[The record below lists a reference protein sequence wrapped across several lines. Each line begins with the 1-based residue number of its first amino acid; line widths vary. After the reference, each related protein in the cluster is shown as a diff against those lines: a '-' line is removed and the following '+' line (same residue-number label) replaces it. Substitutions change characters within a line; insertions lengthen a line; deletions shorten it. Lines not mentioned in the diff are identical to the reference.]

1 MKELLEHIES
11 LKKEFAKLQP
21 LSTENQQR
29 LDKKFR
35 LEWNYNSNHI
45 EGNTLTYGETELLL
59 YQGDTKGQHE
69 VREFD
74 EMRGHDIAL
83 KLIQDL
89 ANDTERGLTEVFIRQ
104 VNKVILKEPFYKE
117 GKTPDGQSTRK
128 LIKIGEYKS
137 LSNHVQLVTGEMF
150 YYATPE
156 ETPAKMFDLMNWY
169 EDTLLNKDLHSAE
182 IAAELHYKFVC
193 IHPFDDGNGRISRL
207 LMNYHLIK
215 NGYPPVI
222 IKTGDK
228 KKYLFALH
236 EADTGNLDAFRN
248 YIAEQLVW
256 SYEISIK
263 AAKGESIDELGDW
276 EKKVEVL
283 KKKTSSS
290 NSISPQKSKEVLED
304 VINFSFLPLIESVY
318 KKLTPLYELYVDSHF
333 WLRINGK
340 ASESII
346 HDFKE
351 LLNPKIYLEDNLFTF
366 FYGHRLNSFLRNG
379 ARLFHSSY
387 QFTFTFLDDGY
398 TIYYTNEADK
408 NIEKRYGEYL
418 TKSEIE
424 NIENGIAEII
434 YGQIEQHLKNTN
446 S

>member
-11 LKKEFAKLQP
+11 LKKEFIKLQP

-59 YQGDTKGQHE
+59 YQGNTKGKHE

-104 VNKVILKEPFYKE
+104 INKVILKEPFYKE
-117 GKTPDGQSTRK
+117 AQTPDGQSTRK

-137 LSNHVQLVTGEMF
+137 LPNHVQLVTGEMF

-169 EDTLLNKDLHSAE
+169 EEASLNKDLHPVE
-182 IAAELHYKFVC
+182 IAAEFHYRFVC

-207 LMNYHLIK
+207 LMNYHLLK
-215 NGYPPVI
+215 NNYPPII
-222 IKTGDK
+222 IKTEDK
-228 KKYLFALH
+228 KNYLFALR
-236 EADTGNLDAFRN
+236 EADTGNIEAFKA
-248 YIAEQLVW
+248 YITEQLIW
-256 SYEISIK
+256 SYDVSIK
-263 AAKGESIDELGDW
+263 AAKGESVEEAGDW

-283 KKKTSSS
+283 KKKTSASS
-290 NSISPQKSKEVLED
+290 NINAKKDKQVLQN
-304 VINFSFLPLIESVY
+304 VIDKSFLPLIHGIVN
-318 KKLTPLYELYVDSHF
+318 KLTPLYELYTNQHF
-333 WLRINGK
+333 SLSLNNEGPKKYHVLR
-340 ASESII
+340 
-346 HDFKE
+346 D
-351 LLNPKIYLEDNLFTF
+351 LLHLNLLLREDLYNLFYSHTLNTF
-366 FYGHRLNSFLRNG
+366 LKNG
-379 ARLFHSSY
+379 TNTFNSSY
-387 QFTFTFLDDGY
+387 HIIFKFSDSGYSVSYKSVLKEDIQKLYGDFLTHEEILNIEGHIAD
-398 TIYYTNEADK
+398 TIYA
-408 NIEKRYGEYL
+408 
-418 TKSEIE
+418 
-424 NIENGIAEII
+424 
-434 YGQIEQHLKNTN
+434 QIEQNLKKQ
-446 S
+446 SS

>member
-1 MKELLEHIES
+1 VKELLEHIES
-11 LKKEFAKLQP
+11 LKKGFAKLQP
-21 LSTENQQR
+21 LSAENQQR

-104 VNKVILKEPFYKE
+104 VNKIILKEPFYKE
-117 GKTPDGQSTRK
+117 AKTPDGQSTRK

-169 EDTLLNKDLHSAE
+169 EETLQNKDLHPIE
-182 IAAELHYKFVC
+182 VAAELHYKFVC

-207 LMNYHLIK
+207 LMNYHIIK

-236 EADTGNLDAFRN
+236 EADTGNLEAFKN
-248 YIAEQLVW
+248 YIAEQLIW

-263 AAKGESIDELGDW
+263 AAKGESIDEKGDW

-283 KKKTSSS
+283 KKKTSTNINI
-290 NSISPQKSKEVLED
+290 NSKKYVHVLQN
-304 VINFSFLPLIESVY
+304 VIDKSFLPLIHAIVN
-318 KKLTPLYELYVDSHF
+318 KLTPLYELYTNQHF
-333 WLRINGK
+333 SLSLNNEGPKRYYVLR
-340 ASESII
+340 
-346 HDFKE
+346 D
-351 LLNPKIYLEDNLFTF
+351 LLHLNLLLREDLYNLFYSHSLNTF
-366 FYGHRLNSFLRNG
+366 LKNG
-379 ARLFHSSY
+379 TNTFNSSY
-387 QFTFTFLDDGY
+387 HIIFKFSDSGYSVSYKSVLKEDIQKQYGDFLTQEEIFNIESHIAD
-398 TIYYTNEADK
+398 TIYA
-408 NIEKRYGEYL
+408 
-418 TKSEIE
+418 
-424 NIENGIAEII
+424 
-434 YGQIEQHLKNTN
+434 QIEQNFKKL
-446 S
+446 SS